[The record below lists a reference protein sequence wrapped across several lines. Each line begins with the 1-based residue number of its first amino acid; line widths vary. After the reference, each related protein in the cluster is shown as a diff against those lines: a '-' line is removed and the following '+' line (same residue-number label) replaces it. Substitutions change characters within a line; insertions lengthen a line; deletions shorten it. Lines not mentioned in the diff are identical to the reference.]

1 MAKAKHLPKILGSL
15 YAIGAV
21 ALALWTVGLAINLP
35 TRHVVRHWDLAWVG
49 FDVLIGFT
57 MLLTAT
63 FAVKKSR
70 YIILSSS
77 GLGAL
82 LVTDAWFDILMSR
95 PGVESHKA
103 IFYAVVIELPIAI
116 FSFFIAHYAL
126 KTFFVAKQ
134 QD

>member
-1 MAKAKHLPKILGSL
+1 MGSL

-21 ALALWTVGLAINLP
+21 VLALWTVGLAINLP

-95 PGVESHKA
+95 PGPEAHKA
-103 IFYAVVIELPIAI
+103 IFYAVCVEIPIAI
-116 FSFFIAHYAL
+116 LSFFIALYVL
-126 KTFFVAKQ
+126 RTFFVVKD